1 MAEPKDM
8 LAQEIDEELRREQL
22 LKLWEKYGTYMILA
36 ALLVVIGVGGVKYYD
51 YRRTMASEAAGDQ
64 FVFALRDA
72 AVKRAAESQKAF
84 ETMVATGPGGYPTLA
99 RLRLAAADRA
109 AGDTTKAAAAYEA
122 VAKDSTVDPLLADFA
137 KLQIAMLRLDT
148 ASFTDLKNRLNPLT
162 SEKNAW
168 RYSAREL
175 LGVAAYKAGR
185 LGEARTNFQRL
196 LTDRTT
202 PLGISERARVMLAV
216 VTEAEASAPSA
227 TQKSD
232 LPAKSEAAKEDPI
245 KEDKSKTVEKKT
257 K

>member
-22 LKLWEKYGTYMILA
+22 LKIWEKYGTYMLLA
-36 ALLVVIGVGGVKYYD
+36 ALLVVIGVGGVKYND
-51 YRRTMASEAAGDQ
+51 YRQTAAGEAAGDQ

-72 AVKRAAESQKAF
+72 AVKRAAESQKTF
-84 ETMVATGPGGYPTLA
+84 ETMAATGPGGYPTLA

-109 AGDTTKAAAAYEA
+109 AGDTTKAVAAYEA

-162 SEKNAW
+162 SDKNAW

-196 LTDRTT
+196 LTDRST
-202 PLGISERARVMLAV
+202 PLGISERARIMLAV
-216 VTEAEASAPSA
+216 VTEAEASAPPA

-232 LPAKSEAAKEDPI
+232 LPAKSEAANEEPA
-245 KEDKSKTVEKKT
+245 KEDKSKTADKKT

>member
-8 LAQEIDEELRREQL
+8 LAQEIDDELRREAL
-22 LKLWEKYGTYMILA
+22 LKVWEKYGTYILLV
-36 ALLVVIGVGGVKYYD
+36 ALLVVAGVGGVKYYD
-51 YRRTMASEAAGDQ
+51 YRKTLASDAAGDQ

-72 AVKRAAESQKAF
+72 AVKKAAESQKAF
-84 ETMVATGPGGYPTLA
+84 ETMAAAGPGGYPTLA
-99 RLRLAAADRA
+99 RLRLAATDRA
-109 AGDTTKAAAAYEA
+109 AGNTTKAVAAYEA
-122 VAKDSTVDPLLADFA
+122 IAKDAAVDPLLADFA
-137 KLQIAMLRLDT
+137 KLQAAMLRLDT

-175 LGVAAYKAGR
+175 LGMAAYKAGR
-185 LGEARTNFQRL
+185 LGEARTTFQRL

-202 PLGISERARVMLAV
+202 PHGVSERARVMLAV
-216 VTEAEASAPSA
+216 VTEAEASAAPA

-232 LPAKSEAAKEDPI
+232 LPDKAEAAKAEPA
-245 KEDKSKTVEKKT
+245 KEDKSKTADKKS